1 MQISVM
7 LSNLELPFEDALH
20 AVVKMEIPAVQISIS
35 KNDDAAARCGMKQS
49 VAVHGLKISAI
60 CVDAGDLGESQSE
73 QPQVAALKPL
83 IDAARELCEDE
94 IAICQTHVG
103 IMPYSMKG
111 ARWDSFVESCG
122 ALAEYS
128 ASVGVC
134 LAMETGPEPPR
145 VMEALLKA
153 VNSSG
158 LGVNYDPANFIIWPG
173 MLSRTDEFI
182 GKTEAPRKAY
192 DREEALREFEPVEG
206 VLRLAPYI
214 VHTHAKD
221 ARGNETWADVPL
233 GEGWVDWPRYLRLL
247 KENGY
252 NGYLAIER
260 EGGEDRVGEISRGAQ
275 FLKEQLRQL
284 EHGAAL

>member
-7 LSNLELPFEDALH
+7 LSNLNLDFEEAIH
-20 AVVKMEIPAVQISIS
+20 AVSKMEIPAVQITIT
-35 KNDDAAARCGMKQS
+35 KDDDAAKRRMMKQS
-49 VAVHGLKISAI
+49 IAVRGLKISAI
-60 CVDAGDLGESQSE
+60 CVDAGDLGESQSDKPHVE
-73 QPQVAALKPL
+73 MLKPL
-83 IDAARELCEDE
+83 IDAAAEMCDGEV
-94 IAICQTHVG
+94 AICQTHVG
-103 IMPYSMKG
+103 IMPYTMQG

-128 ASVGVC
+128 LQAGVC

-153 VNSSG
+153 VNSKG

-173 MLSRTDEFI
+173 MLSRSDEFE
-182 GKTEAPRKAY
+182 GKTETPGKPY
-192 DREEALREFEPVEG
+192 DKEEALREFEPVEG

-247 KENGY
+247 KESGY

-275 FLKEQLRQL
+275 FLNEQLKQL
-284 EHGAAL
+284 ERETT

>member
-7 LSNLELPFEDALH
+7 LSNLNLPFEEALL
-20 AVVKMEIPAVQISIS
+20 AVARMEIPAVQITLT
-35 KNDDAAARCGMKQS
+35 KDDDAAKRRMMKQS
-49 VAVHGLKISAI
+49 IGVRGLKISAA

-73 QPQVAALKPL
+73 KPHVELLKPL
-83 IDAARELCEDE
+83 IDATREICDDE

-103 IMPYSMKG
+103 IMPYTMQG
-111 ARWDSFVESCG
+111 ARWDAFVDSCG

-128 ASVGVC
+128 AAAGVC

-145 VMEALLKA
+145 VMQALLAA
-153 VNSSG
+153 VNSPG

-173 MLSRTDEFI
+173 MLSRTDEFV
-182 GKTEAPRKAY
+182 GKTETQSKLY
-192 DREEALREFEPVEG
+192 DKEEALQEFEPVDG

-247 KENGY
+247 QESGY

-260 EGGEDRVGEISRGAQ
+260 EGGEDRVGEISEGAL
-275 FLKEQLRQL
+275 FLNQQLRQL
-284 EHGAAL
+284 ERETV